1 MNDYK
6 DHDYNLINRLLKDKS
21 EASILK
27 LKMIVNLETII
38 LFKIMNQVLFVKIFH
53 DYYSKLFEKK
63 PWYLIGVHGCCTYK
77 IVKIFLNSF
86 KSATLK
92 YPSVIQYIPLKEQIK
107 FAKLMKK
114 EYRHVILTKPG
125 STEDITCVDNNEEF
139 VKLFKKE
146 YLKYFA
152 TENFCDLR
160 FVNKIMKIL
169 GSK

>member
-1 MNDYK
+1 MNECDNN
-6 DHDYNLINRLLKDKS
+6 DYNLINRLLKDNS
-21 EASILK
+21 EASLMK
-27 LKMIVNLETII
+27 LKIIVNLETIM
-38 LFKIMNQVLFVKIFH
+38 LHKIINQILFVKNFY
-53 DYYSKLFEKK
+53 DYYEKIFEKK
-63 PWYLIGVHGCCTYK
+63 PWYLIGVHESYTYK
-77 IVKIFLNSF
+77 IIKIFLKSF

-92 YPSVIQYIPLKEQIK
+92 YPTTIKYIPLKEQIK

-114 EYRHVILTKPG
+114 EYRHVILTNPG

-146 YLKYFA
+146 YSKYFS

-169 GSK
+169 G